1 MVETTGNFTSAELLE
16 QEVSVQLAEFN
27 QELALDLGALAAE
40 IGLTRELPIAIS
52 VRIGDWEVFKAS
64 LPGTIAEN
72 DGWIQRKANVVALTG
87 HSTMYERVSAEE
99 SGTEWHQSHGVV
111 DETHAIHGGG
121 FPLVLTTGERVGA
134 FIIIGLPQVE
144 DHLLALEILK
154 EFING
159 NS

>member
-1 MVETTGNFTSAELLE
+1 MVETTGNFTSAELLD
-16 QEVSVQLAEFN
+16 QEESVRLTEFN

-52 VRIGDWEVFKAS
+52 VRIGDWEVFKAA
-64 LPGTIAEN
+64 LPGTLAEN
-72 DGWIQRKANVVALTG
+72 DGWIQRKANVVALKHNT
-87 HSTMYERVSAEE
+87 TMYERVKAEE
-99 SGTEWHQSHGVV
+99 SGTDWYQENDVF

-121 FPLVLTTGERVGA
+121 FPLILTTGEYVGA
-134 FIIIGLPQVE
+134 FIIIGLPQVD

-154 EFING
+154 EFINA

>member
-1 MVETTGNFTSAELLE
+1 MTTGDFTSAGILE
-16 QEVSVQLAEFN
+16 QEKSVQLKEFN

-64 LPGTIAEN
+64 LPGTVAEN

-87 HSTMYERVSAEE
+87 HSTMFERVSAEE
-99 SGTEWHQSHGVV
+99 SGTDWHHSHGVV

-121 FPLVLTTGERVGA
+121 FPIVLTSGARVGA

>member
-16 QEVSVQLAEFN
+16 QEESVRLDEFT

-72 DGWIQRKANVVALTG
+72 DGWIQRKANVVALT
-87 HSTMYERVSAEE
+87 HHTTMYERVRAEE
-99 SGTEWHQSHGVV
+99 TGSDWHKDHGVF

-121 FPLVLTTGERVGA
+121 FPLTLTTGEHVGT

-154 EFING
+154 EFINA

>member
-1 MVETTGNFTSAELLE
+1 MVETTGNFSSAELLK
-16 QEVSVQLAEFN
+16 QEESVLLKEFS

-64 LPGTIAEN
+64 LPGTVEEN
-72 DGWIQRKANVVALTG
+72 DGWIQRKANVVALTS
-87 HSTMYERVSAEE
+87 HSTMHERVSAEE
-99 SGTEWHQSHGVV
+99 TGSDWHKDHGVV

-121 FPLVLTTGERVGA
+121 FPLTLATGEHVGA
-134 FIIIGLPQVE
+134 FIIIGLPQVD

>member
-1 MVETTGNFTSAELLE
+1 MVETTGNFTSAELLD
-16 QEVSVQLAEFN
+16 QEESVRLTEFN

-52 VRIGDWEVFKAS
+52 VRIGDWEVFKAA
-64 LPGTIAEN
+64 LPGTLAEN
-72 DGWIQRKANVVALTG
+72 DGWIQRKANVVALKHHT
-87 HSTMYERVSAEE
+87 TMYERVKAEE
-99 SGTEWHQSHGVV
+99 LGIDWHQENDVF

-121 FPLVLTTGERVGA
+121 FPLILTSGEYVGV

-154 EFING
+154 EFINA

>member
-16 QEVSVQLAEFN
+16 QEESVRLTEFN

-40 IGLTRELPIAIS
+40 VGLTRELPIAIS
-52 VRIGDWEVFKAS
+52 VRIGGWEVFKAS

-72 DGWIQRKANVVALTG
+72 DGWIQRKANVVALTQ
-87 HSTMYERVSAEE
+87 HSTMYERVLAEE
-99 SGTEWHQSHGVV
+99 SGSDWHKDHGVV

-121 FPLVLTTGERVGA
+121 FPLTLATGEHVGA

>member
-1 MVETTGNFTSAELLE
+1 METTGNFTSAELLE
-16 QEVSVQLAEFN
+16 QEESVRLPQFS
-27 QELALDLGALAAE
+27 QEAALDLGALAAE

-52 VRIGDWEVFKAS
+52 VRIGAWEVFKAS
-64 LPGTIAEN
+64 LPGTIADN
-72 DGWIQRKANVVALTG
+72 DGWITRKANVVGLT
-87 HSTMYERVSAEE
+87 HHTTMYERVKAEE
-99 SGTEWHQSHGVV
+99 SGSDWHAEHEVQ

-121 FPLVLTTGERVGA
+121 FPITLVNGDYVGA

-154 EFING
+154 EFNNA

>member
-16 QEVSVQLAEFN
+16 QEESVRLTQFD

-72 DGWIQRKANVVALTG
+72 DGWIQRKANVVALT
-87 HSTMYERVSAEE
+87 HHTTMYERVSAEE
-99 SGTEWHQSHGVV
+99 TGSDWHTDHGVV

-121 FPLVLTTGERVGA
+121 FPIMLKTGEHLGA

-154 EFING
+154 EFINAY
-159 NS
+159 S

>member
-16 QEVSVQLAEFN
+16 QEVSVQLTEFN

-72 DGWIQRKANVVALTG
+72 DGWIQRKANVLALTG
-87 HSTMYERVSAEE
+87 HSTMFERVSAEE
-99 SGTEWHQSHGVV
+99 SGTDWHQSHGVV

-121 FPLVLTTGERVGA
+121 FPLVLTSGERVGG

>member
-1 MVETTGNFTSAELLE
+1 MVETTGNFTSAELLD
-16 QEVSVQLAEFN
+16 QEESVQLTEFN

-52 VRIGDWEVFKAS
+52 VRIGDWEVFKAA
-64 LPGTIAEN
+64 LPGALAEN
-72 DGWIQRKANVVALTG
+72 DGWIQRKANVVGLKR
-87 HSTMYERVSAEE
+87 HSTMYERVKAEE
-99 SGTEWHQSHGVV
+99 SGTDWHKENGVV

-121 FPLVLTTGERVGA
+121 FPLILTTGEHVGA

-154 EFING
+154 EFINA

>member
-1 MVETTGNFTSAELLE
+1 MVETTGNFTSTQLLE
-16 QEVSVQLAEFN
+16 QEESVQLTEFN
-27 QELALDLGALAAE
+27 QDLALDLGALAAE

-64 LPGTIAEN
+64 LPGTVAEN
-72 DGWIQRKANVVALTG
+72 DGWIQRKANVVALTD
-87 HSTMYERVSAEE
+87 HSTMFERVRAEE
-99 SGTEWHQSHGVV
+99 SGTDWHKDHGVV

-121 FPLVLTTGERVGA
+121 FPLALTSGERVGA

-154 EFING
+154 KFINA

>member
-1 MVETTGNFTSAELLE
+1 MVETTGNFTSAELLD
-16 QEVSVQLAEFN
+16 QEESVRFAEFS
-27 QELALDLGALAAE
+27 QEIALDLGALAAE

-64 LPGTIAEN
+64 LPGTVAEN
-72 DGWIQRKANVVALTG
+72 DGWIQRKANVVALT
-87 HSTMYERVSAEE
+87 HHTTMFERVSAEE
-99 SGTEWHQSHGVV
+99 LGTDWHKDHGVV

-121 FPLVLTTGERVGA
+121 FPIILTTGEYVGA
-134 FIIIGLPQVE
+134 FIIIGLTQVD

-154 EFING
+154 EFINA

>member
-1 MVETTGNFTSAELLE
+1 MVETTGNFTSAELLD
-16 QEVSVQLAEFN
+16 QEESIRLTDFN

-52 VRIGDWEVFKAS
+52 VRIGDWEVFKAA
-64 LPGTIAEN
+64 LPGTLAEN
-72 DGWIQRKANVVALTG
+72 DGWIQRKANVVALKH
-87 HSTMYERVSAEE
+87 HSTMYERVKAEE
-99 SGTEWHQSHGVV
+99 SGTDWHQANGVV

-121 FPLVLTTGERVGA
+121 FPLILKSGESIGA

-154 EFING
+154 EFINA

>member
-16 QEVSVQLAEFN
+16 QEKSVQLTEFN

-40 IGLTRELPIAIS
+40 IGLIRELPIAIS

-64 LPGTIAEN
+64 LPGTVAEN

-87 HSTMYERVSAEE
+87 HSTMFERVSAEE
-99 SGTEWHQSHGVV
+99 SGTDWHQSHGVV

-121 FPLVLTTGERVGA
+121 FPLVLASGERVGT

-154 EFING
+154 EFIDA